1 VEFDLVW
8 LEYLQRCSICDS
20 AKIFL
25 MSIFQLFV
33 LLKLKLKL
41 QKGERLLIA
50 THLDQSYYGGPLF
63 LRHHVAYLWK
73 DALKS
78 CWASADDIHFVEE
91 VLKSCWASADDI
103 HFVEEVLK
111 SCWASADDIDFV
123 EEVLYHVELQL
134 MTFILF
140 KKLFIMYS
148 VDFKTFEYRLPPIK

>member
-1 VEFDLVW
+1 MNKRKYLKNVEFDLVW

-50 THLDQSYYGGPLF
+50 THLDRSYYGGPLF

-73 DALKS
+73 DA
-78 CWASADDIHFVEE
+78 
-91 VLKSCWASADDI
+91 LKSCWASADDI